1 MSVKLIKRTMTAMAV
16 GMTSLLS
23 ASVFAGDLQDIKDSG
38 VLRHEVART
47 LQLPNT
53 ATNLL

>member
-38 VLRHEVART
+38 VLRHIGVPYA
-47 LQLPNT
+47 NFVSYID
-53 ATNLL
+53 